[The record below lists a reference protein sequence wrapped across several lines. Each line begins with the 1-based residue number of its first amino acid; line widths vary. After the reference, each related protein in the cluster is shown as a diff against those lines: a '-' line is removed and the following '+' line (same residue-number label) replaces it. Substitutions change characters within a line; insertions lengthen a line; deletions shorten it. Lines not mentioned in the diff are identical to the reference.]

1 MSGLGPRAEFAFILH
16 FTAHFT
22 RLDLSSP
29 PISLG
34 PLFHCY
40 KISNQTNYFI
50 KCLLHKNKIH
60 LEHIHFSYLK
70 TEQFQWHGG
79 NIWILA
85 LGGNF

>member
-1 MSGLGPRAEFAFILH
+1 MSGLGPRVGFAFILH

-34 PLFHCY
+34 LLLHCY